1 MKAIRNFCGRSDM
14 GFVAIIL
21 LVAFAYLSF
30 CYFNFHR
37 ERSRIQACEDPTLIT
52 TSVSGSWQRGTGS
65 EDTRYIY
72 RCADG
77 SMIETTLDV
86 NAVQRIKEEQ
96 GNERR

>member
-65 EDTRYIY
+65 EDIGEMCEV
-72 RCADG
+72 CAF
-77 SMIETTLDV
+77 
-86 NAVQRIKEEQ
+86 AEECEEEL
-96 GNERR
+96 ERREEMEEGK